1 MRRARGL
8 VLALAIGAG
17 GAAALLVHKAGTA
30 KHAVPERPGGDVVE
44 VLVAARAIS
53 AGEAVGAGNVRW
65 QLWLKSAL
73 VAGSVERRPGVA
85 SSAPAFEAAPAR
97 YPIQAGEPIVAAKLM
112 RPGQGGVLAMMVA
125 PGMRAVS
132 VPIRE
137 ETAAGGFIQPQDRVD
152 VMLTR
157 KGRDGGGGAK
167 GAASEI
173 VLRGVKVLAIGRGLD
188 GHNAAGGQLRTATL
202 ELTQAQGRRLL
213 AAQSTGEMSL
223 ALVGA
228 SDGERPEL
236 DNVIALEPEQP
247 VATLKFGKRHGGTAG
262 AVQ

>member
-8 VLALAIGAG
+8 VLALAIVAG

-65 QLWLKSAL
+65 QLWPKSAL

-85 SSAPAFEAAPAR
+85 SSAPAFETAPAR

-112 RPGQGGVLAMMVA
+112 RQGQGGVLAMMVA

-157 KGRDGGGGAK
+157 KGRDGGAK

-202 ELTQAQGRRLL
+202 ELTQVQGRRLL

-223 ALVGA
+223 ALMAA

-247 VATLKFGKRHGGTAG
+247 VATLKFGKRHSGTAG